1 VSEPQVHSPDHPAN
15 ERFLDFSHSELG
27 SALKI
32 ENHSRDFGRPSI
44 VWRLTA
50 GDGSRAW
57 LKHHELPQLY
67 ERELLGLELFVSA
80 LGPQTWWQSPSLI
93 AKDDELAVMLMSEV
107 EGELLDSTPVSSDE
121 CTRMF
126 AMAGRF
132 IRKLHD
138 AALPDPEGLDISEHL
153 RDRMEHYLGVSESSV
168 DDQTA
173 AWARE
178 LIDEACSVKGGQHVP
193 CHMDFSPRNWL
204 VQRGEE
210 DTGLGV
216 IDWERALGSM
226 GSGRLAHGVRPFP
239 KGAAPA
245 RGVL

>member
-1 VSEPQVHSPDHPAN
+1 
-15 ERFLDFSHSELG
+15 
-27 SALKI
+27 
-32 ENHSRDFGRPSI
+32 
-44 VWRLTA
+44 
-50 GDGSRAW
+50 
-57 LKHHELPQLY
+57 
-67 ERELLGLELFVSA
+67 
-80 LGPQTWWQSPSLI
+80 
-93 AKDDELAVMLMSEV
+93 MSEV

-178 LIDEACSVKGGQHVP
+178 LIDEACSVKGGQRVP